1 MGGSG
6 GGGVAPREARQASP
20 GETQARAGA
29 MALEAQPWFA
39 GNAYAA
45 WATAL
50 VVLAIVAFGALAL
63 GFARRERAAR
73 GGAGA
78 GVGEA
83 GAGAAGAGE
92 FYFTAR
98 GSKGKW
104 LIAWSFYASA
114 VGSWVIAA
122 VPDFAFWGGILGL
135 FWYAFAAGLP
145 IVFIGFWGNKV
156 QAMYPKVLSL
166 SDFCRLRFG
175 PCTLALCVLLTLF
188 NMAVASCAEYTTIAS
203 LLSNFVGLG
212 SYDVLV
218 VLLLGVVT
226 LTYTTAGGLSVSIM
240 TDRVQGVFT
249 MALFWVVV
257 IYLLATWRVPGGVYQ
272 PAAMEA
278 AGEGDL
284 KQQLL
289 TGSGTMGTSAVFTMP
304 LSLTTA
310 TVFSEAMWQRVW
322 AAESPAAVR
331 FGSVV
336 GALLVFLVVF
346 AIGFTG
352 TLGGWAYGSAMMG
365 VNPNVRLFYVLSPYE
380 QAVNETT
387 GEVIPGYGQSAFTG
401 QINSGIAVLVMIF
414 AVTMSESALD
424 SMQNGIAASLNG
436 AIAPRLSPRHARL
449 VGMLLTILLNVPMI
463 VVGLLKLPVISLFL
477 VSNMVCTSAAFPV
490 VLGLAKLPLLQA
502 YLNDAVPPLAF
513 LLSLASLVGYSA
525 SNLPDEAL
533 GYPARDFASAVSL
546 AFYGNMYA
554 WDYFAVAFGASVGW
568 TALGVLASKALGCK
582 REPQQDQDRDDACD
596 NDADDDHGGLRGKA
610 AAAQPGEPPSADAD
624 QAMHET
630 TSMARDDDHA
640 TITTV

>member
-1 MGGSG
+1 
-6 GGGVAPREARQASP
+6 
-20 GETQARAGA
+20 
-29 MALEAQPWFA
+29 MALSAQPWFA

-50 VVLAIVAFGALAL
+50 VVLAVAAFGALAL
-63 GFARRERAAR
+63 GLARRERREWRAR
-73 GGAGA
+73 AGPGV
-78 GVGEA
+78 GVGE
-83 GAGAAGAGE
+83 AGAGE

-135 FWYAFAAGLP
+135 FWYALAAGLP
-145 IVFIGFWGNKV
+145 IVLIGLWGNKV

-166 SDFCRLRFG
+166 SDFSRLRFG
-175 PCTLALCVLLTLF
+175 PCTLTLCVLLTLF

-203 LLSNFVGLG
+203 LLSDFVGLG

-226 LTYTTAGGLSVSIM
+226 LTYATAGGLSVSIM
-240 TDRVQGVFT
+240 TDRVQGMFT

-278 AGEGDL
+278 AGEGEL

-289 TGSGTMGTSAVFTMP
+289 TGTGTMGTSAVFTMP
-304 LSLTTA
+304 LSLTMA

-322 AAESPAAVR
+322 AGESPAAVR
-331 FGSVV
+331 FGSMV
-336 GALLVFLVVF
+336 GALLVFVVVF
-346 AIGFTG
+346 GIGFTG
-352 TLGGWAYGSAMMG
+352 TLGGWAYGSEMMG

-401 QINSGIAVLVMIF
+401 QINSGVAVLVMVL

-449 VGMLLTILLNVPMI
+449 VGMLLTVLLNVPMI

-477 VSNMVCTSAAFPV
+477 VANMVCTSAAFPV

-525 SNLPDEAL
+525 SNLPDGAL
-533 GYPARDFASAVSL
+533 GYPARDFESAVSL

-554 WDYFAVAFGASVGW
+554 WDYFAVAFGTSVGW
-568 TALGVLASKALGCK
+568 TALLVLASKALGCK
-582 REPQQDQDRDDACD
+582 REPQQEQDRDDAHD

-624 QAMHET
+624 QAVHKA
-630 TSMARDDDHA
+630 TSMARGDDDHADDHA